1 MGKNLA
7 EKQEIVSDLRSAL
20 TTAQMVMVIDYAGL
34 SVAEITKLRKQM
46 RPVGT
51 FCKTTK
57 NTLMKKAIADQAKWL
72 AIGDLLKGTSACL
85 FVESDIAATL
95 KAYQAFQKETK
106 KTELRGGVFD
116 GRTFAPDQIKA
127 VADLPPKEVLLA
139 KIAGLVNAVPSRLA
153 GSVNAV
159 PQSLGRAINE
169 VPASLARAV
178 KAMQEQKAGAN

>member
-1 MGKNLA
+1 MGKSLA
-7 EKQEIVSDLRSAL
+7 QKQEVVGDLRQAL
-20 TTAQMVMVIDYAGL
+20 SKAQMVMVIDYAGL
-34 SVAEITKLRKQM
+34 SVAEITKLRKQL

-57 NTLMKKAIADQAKWL
+57 NTLMKKATADQPQWQP
-72 AIGDLLKGTSACL
+72 IGELLKGTSACL
-85 FVESDIAATL
+85 FVESDIAGTL

-127 VADLPPKEVLLA
+127 VAELPPREELLA

-153 GSVNAV
+153 GSINGV
-159 PQSLGRAINE
+159 PQTLGRAINE
-169 VPASLARAV
+169 VPVSLARAI
-178 KAMQEQKAGAN
+178 KAMQEQRANAN